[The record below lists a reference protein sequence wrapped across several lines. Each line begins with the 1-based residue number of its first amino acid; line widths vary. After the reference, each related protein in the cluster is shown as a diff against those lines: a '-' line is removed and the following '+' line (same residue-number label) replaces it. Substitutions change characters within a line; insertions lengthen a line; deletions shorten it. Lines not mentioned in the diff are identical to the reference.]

1 MTQKVSSDVW
11 LLRVFTLFP
20 CWIAYADIKKMK
32 AANVLHVNCTYHAYL
47 TLLKRR
53 TVHWC
58 NVHDLMTET
67 GKSALRSF
75 SAP

>member
-32 AANVLHVNCTYHAYL
+32 AANVLHVQLYVSRIFDASETAYG
-47 TLLKRR
+47 TLVQR
-53 TVHWC
+53 
-58 NVHDLMTET
+58 
-67 GKSALRSF
+67 A
-75 SAP
+75 